1 MIIIEIE
8 LKDRSRTKEFFHKL
22 HNKSED
28 MMFSIIQ
35 KLPDKFI
42 PSFLISW
49 MGRYTDKR
57 INELQRSIIKDRWTQ
72 VSLEKV
78 VDKIQPAAVL
88 EKAPSGK

>member
-1 MIIIEIE
+1 
-8 LKDRSRTKEFFHKL
+8 
-22 HNKSED
+22 
-28 MMFSIIQ
+28 MFSIIQ

-42 PSFLISW
+42 PSFVISW

-57 INELQRSIIKDRWTQ
+57 INELQRSIIKDRWKQ

>member
-8 LKDRSRTKEFFHKL
+8 LKDRSRTKEFFQKL
-22 HNKSED
+22 RNKSED

-42 PSFLISW
+42 PSFVISW

-57 INELQRSIIKDRWTQ
+57 INELQRSIIKDRWKQ

>member
-8 LKDRSRTKEFFHKL
+8 LKDRSRIKEFFQKL

-42 PSFLISW
+42 PSFVISW

-57 INELQRSIIKDRWTQ
+57 INELQRSIIKDRWKQ

-78 VDKIQPAAVL
+78 VDKIQPATVL

>member
-8 LKDRSRTKEFFHKL
+8 LKDRSRIKEFFQKL
-22 HNKSED
+22 RNKSED

-42 PSFLISW
+42 PSFVISW

-57 INELQRSIIKDRWTQ
+57 INELQRSIIKDRWKQ

-78 VDKIQPAAVL
+78 VDKIQPVSVL

>member
-8 LKDRSRTKEFFHKL
+8 LKDCSRTKEFFRKL

-42 PSFLISW
+42 PSFVISW

-57 INELQRSIIKDRWTQ
+57 INELQRSIIKDRWKQ

-88 EKAPSGK
+88 EAPSGK